1 MAPNVN
7 ANTIQYFGSSVA
19 GMFDENSTK
28 ESRVQTGINIA
39 TKALDLVF
47 GAISDAQS
55 EAQAKVSESEKKN
68 NNLQKSAEAQA
79 ETNKKAVQAVTDKIE
94 ENQNKITEILEQ
106 ITDFEEEKEQI
117 NQEVKAHQEE
127 LQKQIAKYEKA
138 TTPEE
143 RKNALDAISLEN
155 KSIQEL
161 LGRVE
166 ALGNKQKELNEQG
179 EEFKAANTDL
189 QAESEEVRQDG
200 ENKIKDI
207 NAQAVV
213 NKAEAGVL
221 AKQEG
226 VYIAKAAEYFAKAVA
241 AKASGTASGFF
252 SFGLGN
258 IAGEAEYQRN
268 MQLFNSNTAA
278 AGIIASGVPSILS
291 TIGNVFDGTNTN
303 MGYLTNTSSLIGSL
317 TAAAE
322 GDVNSFFGISNS
334 LGSWLSESTKDWN
347 TTSENIDS
355 AIEQGNQEYSTE
367 QTGGNDASRDGDDVT
382 NNDNENKK
390 FNAEAEFNVDI
401 A

>member
-127 LQKQIAKYEKA
+127 LQKQIANYENA
-138 TTPEE
+138 TTTEE
-143 RKNALDAISLEN
+143 RKNALDAITTEN

-161 LGRVE
+161 LGRVN
-166 ALGNKQKELNEQG
+166 ALGDKQKELNEQG
-179 EEFKAANTDL
+179 EEFKAVNTDL
-189 QAESEEVRQDG
+189 QAESEQVKQDG
-200 ENKIKDI
+200 ENKIKDL
-207 NAQAVV
+207 NAQAIV
-213 NKAEAGVL
+213 NKTEAGVL

-226 VYIAKAAEYFAKAVA
+226 VYIAKAAEYFAKAMA
-241 AKASGTASGFF
+241 AKAGGTASGFF
-252 SFGLGN
+252 TFGLGN
-258 IAGEAEYQRN
+258 IAGEAEYQKN

-278 AGIIASGVPSILS
+278 AGIIGSGVPAILS

-303 MGYLTNTSSLIGSL
+303 LGYLTNTSSLIGSL
-317 TAAAE
+317 TAAAN
-322 GDVNSFFGISNS
+322 GDINSFFGISNA
-334 LGSWLSESTKDWN
+334 LGSWTEESSQNWSSA
-347 TTSENIDS
+347 SENIDS
-355 AIEQGNQEYSTE
+355 AVEQGNQELSTE
-367 QTGGNDASRDGDDVT
+367 QTDENDDSKDGDDAV

-390 FNAEAEFNVDI
+390 FNAEAEFSVDL